1 MKFSRHYDTRVV
13 IYDHKTFIT
22 LVSGLV
28 RLPRVGILPTTQY
41 LFIKCTSCI
50 STTFAKCI

>member
-28 RLPRVGILPTTQY
+28 RLPRVGIIPTTQY

-50 STTFAKCI
+50 STTFAKYI